1 MKVTDLRR
9 KLAATLAAAGL
20 LAPSAACAANLNTN
34 LVVNG
39 GFENVGFTLMG
50 NTIEILDWGGT
61 KMGFAYSHQPEVTTL
76 PDYANGGP
84 LANGGL
90 YYFYPGSNSVD
101 TPEEALTQ
109 NIDVSTGPTGALIP
123 SGTATFNLSAYF
135 STYLT
140 QADRGVVQADFLN
153 GSTVLGT
160 AMITPPV
167 GRALTTW
174 TPFVNSGL
182 IPVGTQTVRISTYG
196 VIASGGS
203 DGYTDNIDFRVTNAV
218 TEPALHVKVDRDNGG
233 ITLSNNTGA
242 AVNISRYSITS
253 AFEGL
258 EPVNWLSIAD
268 NYDAGSPGPNQVD
281 AAHNW
286 SEVTGAGANGDLTE
300 EDPSAAGA
308 SLANGRTINLGNAWI
323 KNPIEDLVFSYTSGG
338 QVVPGILTFV
348 DNGGAPFALGDLNTD
363 GSINAADWMVFR
375 SNQHANI
382 SANSLAEAYR
392 LGDLT
397 GDKLNNHEDFVAF
410 KTLYDAANG
419 AGAFAALVAGVPEP
433 SSAALIVSA
442 GCVVIGCRFRH
453 RRGTM
458 EAFRELEESGE
469 T

>member
-1 MKVTDLRR
+1 MKVTNLRR

-20 LAPSAACAANLNTN
+20 LAPSAAYAANLNTN

-39 GFENVGFTLMG
+39 GFENVGSTFMG
-50 NTIEILDWGGT
+50 NTIEIIDWGGT
-61 KMGFAYSHQPEVTTL
+61 KMGFAYSHQPDITTI

-84 LANGGL
+84 LASGGL
-90 YYFYPGSNSVD
+90 YYFYPGSNSND

-109 NIDVSTGPTGALIP
+109 DINVSTGPTGTLIAA
-123 SGTATFNLSAYF
+123 GTATFNLSAYF

-140 QADRGVVQADFLN
+140 QADRGIVQADFLN

-160 AMITPPV
+160 TMITPPV

-182 IPVGTQTVRISTYG
+182 IPVGTQTVRVSTYG
-196 VIASGGS
+196 VAAAGGS
-203 DGYTDNIDFRVTNAV
+203 DGYTDNIDFRITNAV
-218 TEPALHVKVDRDNGG
+218 TEPALRVNVDRDNGA
-233 ITLSNNTGA
+233 ITLSNFTGA

-258 EPVNWLSIAD
+258 EPANWLSIAD

-281 AAHNW
+281 PAHNW
-286 SEVTGAGANGDLTE
+286 SEVTIPGANGDLTE

-323 KNPIEDLVFSYTSGG
+323 KNPVEDLVFSYTSGG
-338 QVVPGILTFV
+338 EVRPGILTFV
-348 DNGGAPFALGDLNTD
+348 DNGGAPFARGDLNTD
-363 GSINAADWMVFR
+363 GAINVADWTILR

-397 GDKLNNHEDFVAF
+397 GDKLNNHADFAAF

-419 AGAFAALVAGVPEP
+419 VGAFAAMVAGVPEP

-442 GCVVIGCRFRH
+442 GCLLIG
-453 RRGTM
+453 RRARQRRESI
-458 EAFRELEESGE
+458 EASSDL
-469 T
+469 